1 MTAFIDI
8 SKHEIDMGEVDEIR
22 ACLAKPWGYKELDR
36 GLLYNIAQTCL
47 HALHKVNWNA
57 YNAQHYSGQVVTV
70 DEVIFLPDLPPVPK
84 PYRSW
89 PEAFIMIFGGLQDC
103 EYEPKQHKL
112 KYVVEHTYSPDSVD
126 PDNSKIVFEIKG
138 VIPTL
143 EDARKYKTVAKQA
156 GVHIVFILQ
165 EKGIICPWT
174 RPRKDGSRMSQEEW
188 IAKEGFQFCY
198 QGEEEAFRKTDKYRK
213 LVETFGK

>member
-8 SKHEIDMGEVDEIR
+8 EKYEIDMGEVDDVR
-22 ACLAKPWGYKELDR
+22 ACLMKPWGYKELDR
-36 GLLYNIAQTCL
+36 GLLYNMGLTCL

-57 YNAQHYSGQVVTV
+57 YNAQHYNGQVVTV

-103 EYEPKQHKL
+103 EYEPKEHKL
-112 KYVVEHTYSPDSVD
+112 KYVVEHVYSPDSVD
-126 PDNSKIVFEIKG
+126 PENNKIVFEIKG

-143 EDARKYKTVAKQA
+143 EDARKYKTVAQQN

-165 EKGIICPWT
+165 EKGIICPWS

-188 IAKEGFQFCY
+188 IADKGFDFCY
-198 QGEEEAFRKTDKYRK
+198 QGEEEAFRKTAKYRK